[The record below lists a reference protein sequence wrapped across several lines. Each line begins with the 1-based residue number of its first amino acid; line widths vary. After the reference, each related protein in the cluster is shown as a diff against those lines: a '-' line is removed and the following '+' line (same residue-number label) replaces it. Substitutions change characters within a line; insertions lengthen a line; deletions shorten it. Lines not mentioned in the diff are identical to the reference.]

1 MVALH
6 GQCVCPMVLTEI
18 TCAPTPGAFRTMSR
32 TTTELVMS
40 SLCSRW
46 GLGIKWFKG
55 GCFWAFSKAKNA
67 EIGALGMKLR
77 ELALLKSWL
86 LPCRPRAWSQRK
98 PSNKSPKNGP
108 WVSSLSSSTSFWV
121 FFSPA
126 YDWGWMSGWLRSQSY
141 LTTWRASYLTTWRVS
156 YSVYFPHLWSPFIF
170 IIKSNILHCM
180 LCVLHFSSSAQPCAS
195 MSRTE
200 RPWSLQ
206 PQLPHLPWQSLAETS
221 SSTP

>member
-18 TCAPTPGAFRTMSR
+18 TCSPTPGAFRTMSR

-121 FFSPA
+121 FFFSSLWLGLDVWLTKKPKLSNHLKGQLSNHLKGQLFCLFSPL
-126 YDWGWMSGWLRSQSY
+126 MI
-141 LTTWRASYLTTWRVS
+141 T
-156 YSVYFPHLWSPFIF
+156 VYFHN
-170 IIKSNILHCM
+170 K
-180 LCVLHFSSSAQPCAS
+180 
-195 MSRTE
+195 E
-200 RPWSLQ
+200 
-206 PQLPHLPWQSLAETS
+206 
-221 SSTP
+221 